1 MGLPTITVTQVF
13 LSTLYWPER
22 HLIRTHAYLSTHLSI
37 HFTNLINRLLKN
49 KKMNFPI
56 YNKTTFI
63 SLHMHQC
70 FLAEAVPV
78 AKQQEAKN
86 QLSGGQ
92 GGSFTRT

>member
-1 MGLPTITVTQVF
+1 
-13 LSTLYWPER
+13 
-22 HLIRTHAYLSTHLSI
+22 
-37 HFTNLINRLLKN
+37 
-49 KKMNFPI
+49 MNFPI